1 MKILDKQKV
10 KSFLVVKLKQ
20 IEHTLNEKRI
30 LQAVSFPFLV
40 RLEDAFKK
48 TVQVVQGGDTT
59 DSEEDGEAFFVGA
72 VEGSE
77 SSTTDEWI
85 ADLGVNGATI
95 PLKLDTGAQVL
106 KETTPRSYEVLT
118 EHGSRIRRN
127 RRHLLKIPRTESH
140 DPENGDA
147 VEVQS
152 EQLEQVRNLTQG
164 LENEQRQCLDMQES
178 QDQATDEYA
187 RALGDAQTR
196 LAQKEAELRKAAE
209 SHASE
214 AEQLRCRVEQESRD
228 THQVEANAL
237 REQLAQLEKRVEQEK
252 AQNQELQTEQEKL
265 RAQRD
270 DVSSQLQEVN
280 RANGRLL
287 EQLTERGLE
296 KDKLQQEL
304 EATRKTADKRKA
316 MLDELAIDVAQ
327 EKSRHKEELSDARLQ
342 HEKEVLGVGA
352 RYKKE
357 LRGLHE
363 DKNRTEEEIRSQLR
377 DEKARTREL
386 ENLQQTVEELQAQI
400 QSMEGTKGWFER
412 GLKEAEETAEKSAL
426 EHQEQTTP
434 QWIAASE
441 LGLLTLHF
449 RQSPETADKVGL
461 LIPHTRVSPTAV
473 LG

>member
-1 MKILDKQKV
+1 
-10 KSFLVVKLKQ
+10 
-20 IEHTLNEKRI
+20 
-30 LQAVSFPFLV
+30 
-40 RLEDAFKK
+40 
-48 TVQVVQGGDTT
+48 
-59 DSEEDGEAFFVGA
+59 
-72 VEGSE
+72 
-77 SSTTDEWI
+77 
-85 ADLGVNGATI
+85 
-95 PLKLDTGAQVL
+95 
-106 KETTPRSYEVLT
+106 
-118 EHGSRIRRN
+118 
-127 RRHLLKIPRTESH
+127 
-140 DPENGDA
+140 
-147 VEVQS
+147 
-152 EQLEQVRNLTQG
+152 
-164 LENEQRQCLDMQES
+164 MQES

-209 SHASE
+209 NHASE

-237 REQLAQLEKRVEQEK
+237 REQLAQLEKSVEQEKAQNQELQAVQEKALRGESEKHGQQLKELRDQLEKSVEQEK

-265 RAQRD
+265 LAQRD

-280 RANGRLL
+280 RANSRLL
-287 EQLTERGLE
+287 EQLTERGQE

-327 EKSRHKEELSDARLQ
+327 EKSRHKEELSDAWLQ
-342 HEKEVLGVGA
+342 HEKEVLGMGA
-352 RYKKE
+352 RYEKE

-386 ENLQQTVEELQAQI
+386 ESLQQTVEELQAQI

-426 EHQEQTTP
+426 EHQEQEEQNHLLSEHRGGSGVCPGRGGQLDGCIGERGRHAFVGRTRCASVGAGGAVGVGGVPGCCRRVARERREDTVSSWLSSRTEHQGGQSACTTIENCKP
-434 QWIAASE
+434 S
-441 LGLLTLHF
+441 
-449 RQSPETADKVGL
+449 
-461 LIPHTRVSPTAV
+461 
-473 LG
+473 